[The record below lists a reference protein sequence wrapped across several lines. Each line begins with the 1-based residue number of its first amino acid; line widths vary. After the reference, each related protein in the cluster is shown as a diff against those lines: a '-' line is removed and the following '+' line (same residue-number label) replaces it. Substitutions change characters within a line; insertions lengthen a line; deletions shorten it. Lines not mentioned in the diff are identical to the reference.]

1 VRARQRAGHN
11 PREISTVRALLP
23 LLQPPGTAGLPV
35 AQVFC
40 SMLRRTSDD
49 QIPAVIAH
57 RDALQR
63 RGLVA
68 ILEIDLLS
76 AADQRTLLGL
86 ARDQVID
93 ARGTPLGCRL
103 VCHLDPR
110 LGSFP
115 PMAGI
120 FAEVHVPPLGARAG
134 DAASIASMVLSRRL
148 RTNVDLEPEA
158 IAVLSRVP
166 WSGDLPELLGA
177 IEHAARRL
185 VERGV
190 SRASADD
197 FGIAAPPSSPPPV
210 APPRDADAHGTLKDH
225 VATFEAEVI
234 RGVMARLDG
243 NKSQA
248 ARELGISR
256 SYLIQK
262 CKEHGID

>member
-158 IAVLSRVP
+158 IAVLSRFP
-166 WSGDLPELLGA
+166 WSGDLPELMGA
-177 IEHAARRL
+177 VEHAAHRL

-197 FGIAAPPSSPPPV
+197 FGIAAPPSRPALV
-210 APPRDADAHGTLKDH
+210 APPRDASAHGTLKDL

-234 RGVMARLDG
+234 RGVMARLDS